1 MTEPA
6 VSVVM
11 SVFNGQRF
19 LSEAMESILN
29 QTFRDFEFII
39 INDGSTDGTASILDS
54 YARSD
59 PRVHV
64 YPQENKGLIESLN
77 RGCGLARGKYVARM
91 DADDITL
98 KDRLM
103 QQIAFMEKHAGV
115 GVLGSAVELVDEM
128 GRRLRTE
135 RYPLDHAG
143 IMSALA
149 YRSPFTHPAVVLR
162 KNVFVSVGGY
172 RSVFVGAED
181 YDLWLRMAERCELAN
196 LEAVLLK
203 YRLHPEQV
211 THRDLRQ
218 PVVSTFAARA
228 AASSRRN
235 GLPDP
240 MKSIREITPA
250 VLAGLGVT
258 EEAVE
263 DAMLLAYQERI
274 ILSVRLKFDFPILVF
289 VSQVLAKLAESKHVQ
304 DSVAAAVWF
313 AAARAYMSRHKP
325 VKAVAAGT
333 RAFLIHPRLVEDLAR
348 RGLRRIIEN
357 AKQIVGHTWER
368 KRGRGSRDQ
377 SLT

>member
-1 MTEPA
+1 
-6 VSVVM
+6 M
-11 SVFNGQRF
+11 SVLNGERF
-19 LSEAMESILN
+19 VAEAVESILN

-39 INDGSTDGTASILDS
+39 INDGSTDGTDSILGS
-54 YARSD
+54 YERTA
-59 PRVHV
+59 PGLRV
-64 YPQENKGLIESLN
+64 YRQENRGLSESLN
-77 RGCGLARGKYVARM
+77 RGCGLAGGKYIARM
-91 DADDITL
+91 DADDIAL

-135 RYPLDHAG
+135 RYPLDHTG

-149 YRSPFTHPAVVLR
+149 YRSPFTHPAVVIR
-162 KNVFVSVGGY
+162 KDVFVSVGGY

-181 YDLWLRMAERCELAN
+181 YDLWLRMAERCELGN
-196 LEAVLLK
+196 LKAVLLK
-203 YRLHPEQV
+203 YRLHPDQV

-228 AASSRRN
+228 AASSRKN

-240 MKSIREITPA
+240 LTSIREITPA

-263 DAMLLAYQERI
+263 DAMLMAYQERI
-274 ILSVRLKFDFPILVF
+274 ILSVRLNFDFPILVF
-289 VSQVLAKLAESKHVQ
+289 VSRVLAKLAESKHVQ
-304 DSVAAAVWF
+304 DSVAAAVWL
-313 AAARAYMSRHKP
+313 AAARAYVSRRKP
-325 VKAVAAGT
+325 VKAVAAAT

-348 RGLRRIIEN
+348 RGLRRVIEN
-357 AKQIVGHTWER
+357 AKQIVGHSQQQ
-368 KRGRGSRDQ
+368 KSGLGGSDQ
-377 SLT
+377 GLT